1 MINCALKGDRNMD
14 LHIKVW
20 DFGVVCVFVIAK
32 KVQIKHLHGVS
43 SDNVCFFLQFHWTS
57 SHFIILHPGF
67 VFFVFIP
74 WVLDI
79 LMKKS
84 IKFSREPFAY

>member
-43 SDNVCFFLQFHWTS
+43 SDNVCFFLQIHWK
-57 SHFIILHPGF
+57 
-67 VFFVFIP
+67 V
-74 WVLDI
+74 
-79 LMKKS
+79 KKS
-84 IKFSREPFAY
+84 KKNAKKIIDEYNC

>member
-57 SHFIILHPGF
+57 SHF
-67 VFFVFIP
+67 FIM
-74 WVLDI
+74 DI
-79 LMKKS
+79 LCGPNFGP
-84 IKFSREPFAY
+84 FSTQPRCNNI

>member
-43 SDNVCFFLQFHWTS
+43 SDNVCFFLQFHW
-57 SHFIILHPGF
+57 I
-67 VFFVFIP
+67 
-74 WVLDI
+74 D
-79 LMKKS
+79 
-84 IKFSREPFAY
+84 